1 MFEHSALHPKSNVIR
16 LYMKRKNGGRGLTSI
31 EECVASEVRNLDEYI
46 ANSKEEILSFV
57 ANEVPLQP
65 DDIEGKNE
73 YSSRIQKEK
82 LDALIGMPLHGQ
94 FERETRDL
102 KTEDSWAWLKNGDL
116 KRETESLLMAAQEQ
130 P

>member
-1 MFEHSALHPKSNVIR
+1 MNGWAVAVVRYSAGLIDWTKEEVRELDRVTRKLMFEHSALHPKSNVIR
-16 LYMKRKNGGRGLTSI
+16 LYMKRKNGGRGLTGI

-82 LDALIGMPLHGQ
+82 LDAL
-94 FERETRDL
+94 
-102 KTEDSWAWLKNGDL
+102 
-116 KRETESLLMAAQEQ
+116 
-130 P
+130 